1 MTIRG
6 VGVFQKIRENSD
18 TIIEVFVISVAAIC
32 ALVLVFLVILIP
44 FVWPKS
50 EDTLLKNSIQGVK
63 LYRVYKHKDATIT
76 DGKVFASYIRG
87 TGIGVTVVTPNQLEN
102 DNITPSELAEKTQA
116 EVNNYYDTIIVVVD
130 GPTSDI
136 IDYYSSNKEVDA
148 SFKSLGL
155 FKKSISDAGT
165 LLNENRVSLLTS
177 YVDAG
182 GTAETAIKQDIKEQ
196 NKQQTQSA
204 TPTIEP
210 TTESSDEAK
219 RKEDERIKQEE
230 EEKRQA
236 AEEAKRKEEETQKA
250 KDPSR
255 LIANSISGLE
265 TSQIYEQLDAQLSH
279 KQLLVDKIAGT
290 SIGITVITSEQLNN
304 RKLDDV
310 ANAIQQNTPKYDTI
324 IVVLDG
330 AEDSIGVSSSLNGVA
345 AKIRELLGAKP
356 VSDAG
361 WALLNVSNEL
371 VEVHQEELR
380 MIQMNKER
388 EDATKRN
395 QSLLFFGGVAGAV
408 LFAGALIFGSKKL
421 LKVYRK
427 KKAEKEAAKN
437 TLQNQIKNRFASY
450 SKEFQDA
457 IVAFGMV
464 GEEHANILGTYA
476 GNNLASSIKKV
487 RDNLELLTDA
497 LERNQ
502 SDSGQRIKLEV
513 QYADQ
518 LTKMARIL
526 GPDYYMHMVR
536 RPHAWFDVDERIQLV
551 KDALKALNEQ
561 VIENTHQLNENR
573 EFEFKVALHSF
584 LNSDEIDTATSNQKN
599 LKDSLKTSVD
609 SIISSIKCEK

>member
-1 MTIRG
+1 M
-6 VGVFQKIRENSD
+6 FQKIRENSD

-50 EDTLLKNSIQGVK
+50 EDTLLENSIQGVK

-102 DNITPSELAEKTQA
+102 DNITPSELAEEILAK
-116 EVNNYYDTIIVVVD
+116 VGNYYDIIIVVVD

-165 LLNENRVSLLTS
+165 LLNENQASLLTS

-182 GTAETAIKQDIKEQ
+182 GRAETAIKQHVEEQ
-196 NKQQTQSA
+196 KQQTQSA

-210 TTESSDEAK
+210 TAESSDEAK
-219 RKEDERIKQEE
+219 RKENERIKQEE
-230 EEKRQA
+230 EAKRQA

-290 SIGITVITSEQLNN
+290 SIGITAITSEQLNN

-345 AKIRELLGAKP
+345 AKIRELLGAEP

-408 LFAGALIFGSKKL
+408 LFAGALVLGGKKL
-421 LKVYRK
+421 LRVYRK

-437 TLQNQIKNRFASY
+437 TLQNRIKNRFASY

-487 RDNLELLTDA
+487 RDNLELLADA
-497 LERNQ
+497 LERNH

-518 LTKMARIL
+518 LTKMSRIL
-526 GPDYYMHMVR
+526 GSDYYMHMVR

-584 LNSDEIDTATSNQKN
+584 LKSDEIDTATSNQKN

-609 SIISSIKCEK
+609 TIISSIKCEK

>member
-1 MTIRG
+1 MSNRKNYDKDNYSTISLIG
-6 VGVFQKIRENSD
+6 SWMVILV
-18 TIIEVFVISVAAIC
+18 TILVPLIFVIVGFLRFAEVYGVTKTSVRG
-32 ALVLVFLVILIP
+32 LQ
-44 FVWPKS
+44 
-50 EDTLLKNSIQGVK
+50 EYQ
-63 LYRVYKHKDATIT
+63 VYKHSGASLTE
-76 DGKVFASYIRG
+76 GKAFAAYIRG
-87 TGIGVTVVTPNQLEN
+87 TGIGVTVILPNQLKHNMNLNGLAQE
-102 DNITPSELAEKTQA
+102 ILSEMGDR
-116 EVNNYYDTIIVVVD
+116 YDTIIVVQD
-130 GPTSDI
+130 GPDSDI
-136 IDYYSSNKEVDA
+136 VAYYSNKQKVRDAFLHLNIFQKDVPDAGVFLNSNKA
-148 SFKSLGL
+148 
-155 FKKSISDAGT
+155 
-165 LLNENRVSLLTS
+165 SLLTA

-182 GTAETAIKQDIKEQ
+182 GAPGATTIKQHVEEQ
-196 NKQQTQSA
+196 KQQTQST

-210 TTESSDEAK
+210 TAESSDEAT
-219 RKEDERIKQEE
+219 RKENERIKQEE
-230 EEKRQA
+230 EEAKRQA
-236 AEEAKRKEEETQKA
+236 AEEAKRKEEVTQKA

-290 SIGITVITSEQLNN
+290 SIGITAITSEQLNN

-345 AKIRELLGAKP
+345 AKIRELLGAEP

-388 EDATKRN
+388 DDATKRN

-408 LFAGALIFGSKKL
+408 LFAGALVLGGKKL

-437 TLQNQIKNRFASY
+437 TLQSQIRNRFASY
-450 SKEFQDA
+450 SKDFQDA

-487 RDNLELLTDA
+487 RDNLELLADA
-497 LERNQ
+497 LERNH

-526 GPDYYMHMVR
+526 GSDYYMHMVR

>member
-1 MTIRG
+1 M
-6 VGVFQKIRENSD
+6 FQKIRDNSD
-18 TIIEVFVISVAAIC
+18 TIIEILVISVVAIC
-32 ALVLVFLVILIP
+32 ALVIVFLLALIP

-50 EDTLLKNSIQGVK
+50 EDTLLENSIQGIK
-63 LYRVYKHKDATIT
+63 SYRVYKHKDAVLS
-76 DGKVFASYIRG
+76 DGKVFATYIRG
-87 TGIGVTVVTPNQLEN
+87 TGIGVTVVTPNHLEK

-116 EVNNYYDTIIVVVD
+116 ELNNYYDTIIVVVD

-155 FKKSISDAGT
+155 FKQSISDAGT

-182 GTAETAIKQDIKEQ
+182 GTAETAVKQHLEEPK
-196 NKQQTQSA
+196 KPQTQSA

-210 TTESSDEAK
+210 TAESSDEAQ
-219 RKEDERIKQEE
+219 RKENERIKQEE
-230 EEKRQA
+230 EAKRA
-236 AEEAKRKEEETQKA
+236 AEEAKRKEEEAQKA
-250 KDPSR
+250 KDPSQ
-255 LIANSISGLE
+255 LIANSVSGLE
-265 TSQIYEQLDAQLSH
+265 TSQIYEQANTQLSH
-279 KQLLVDKIAGT
+279 KQLLANRIEGT
-290 SIGITVITSEQLNN
+290 SIGITAITSEQLNN

-345 AKIRELLGAKP
+345 AKIRELLGAEP

-408 LFAGALIFGSKKL
+408 LFAGALVLGGKKL
-421 LKVYRK
+421 LRVYRK

-437 TLQNQIKNRFASY
+437 TLQNRIKNRFASY

-487 RDNLELLTDA
+487 RDNLELLADA
-497 LERNQ
+497 LERNH

-526 GPDYYMHMVR
+526 GSDYYMHMVR